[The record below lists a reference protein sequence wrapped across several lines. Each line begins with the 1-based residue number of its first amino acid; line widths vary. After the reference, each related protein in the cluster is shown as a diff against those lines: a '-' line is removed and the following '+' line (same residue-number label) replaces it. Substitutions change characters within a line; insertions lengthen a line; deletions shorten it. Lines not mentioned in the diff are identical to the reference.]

1 MSSNNPITPK
11 IIAVVGATGHQGSS
25 VVQAFL
31 ALRPRWHVRALTRD
45 PTSAAAQRL
54 SAQGAEVVQADLD
67 EDEDAGGALSSSSS
81 SLEAALAGAHAIFLN
96 TDFWAPYRAALAAG
110 ETHDAASRRG
120 FATEMRHAR
129 NAVAAAAKAASAT
142 LERLVY
148 SALAPLR
155 EASGGRYTHSYHWD
169 SKAAAA
175 AWIAS
180 PASGLAD
187 RASYI
192 YVGAY
197 STNPLIMPQKMQKK
211 KKNQQETADADAD
224 EDEDEECEYILRLP
238 AGRKMRMPVLDIA
251 ASTGPFVRCLAE
263 DEPANTNLLAYDE
276 YLDVD
281 GLMQAW
287 TEAVG
292 DSPPYEQQQQSPPL
306 QPRFVQMGIHEMS
319 RATGLPL
326 EVLEAPP
333 FVEEFGYMGGVSG
346 GSGGDFVEPH
356 QLTHRPDTRAFADTL
371 KSHGREYLL
380 GAKLTTAAT
389 I

>member
-1 MSSNNPITPK
+1 MASTNPNPNPK
-11 IIAVVGATGHQGSS
+11 IIVVVGATGHQGSS
-25 VVQAFL
+25 VVRTFL

-45 PTSAAAQRL
+45 PSSAASQRL
-54 SAQGAEVVQADLD
+54 SAEGAEVVQADLD
-67 EDEDAGGALSSSSS
+67 NSTDTS
-81 SLEAALAGAHAIFLN
+81 SLEAAFAGAHAVFLN
-96 TDFWAPYRAALAAG
+96 TDFWAPYRTALAAG
-110 ETHDAASRRG
+110 STQAAASIVG
-120 FATEMRHAR
+120 FETEMRHAR
-129 NAVAAAAKAASAT
+129 HAVAAAAKAASST

-155 EASGGRYTHSYHWD
+155 EASGGKYTHSYHWD

-192 YVGAY
+192 YIGAY
-197 STNPLIMPQKMQKK
+197 STNPLVIPQKLKK
-211 KKNQQETADADAD
+211 EEAAVTTGDGD
-224 EDEDEECEYILRLP
+224 EYEYVMRLP
-238 AGRKMRMPVLDIA
+238 AGRGMRMPVLDIA
-251 ASTGPFVRCLAE
+251 ASTGPFVRCLVE

-287 TEAVG
+287 TEAVR
-292 DSPPYEQQQQSPPL
+292 DTSPSSEQQQRE
-306 QPRFVQMGIHEMS
+306 PRFVQMDIHEMN
-319 RATGLPL
+319 RTIGLPL

-333 FVEEFGYMGGVSG
+333 FIEEFGYMGGVSG
-346 GSGGDFVEPH
+346 RSGGNFVEPH
-356 QLTHRPDTRAFADTL
+356 QLAHRPDTRAFADTL

-380 GAKLTTAAT
+380 GSQLPTAAT

>member
-1 MSSNNPITPK
+1 MSSSDPNPTPK
-11 IIAVVGATGHQGSS
+11 IIVVVGATGHQGSS
-25 VVQAFL
+25 VVRTFL
-31 ALRPRWHVRALTRD
+31 ALRPHWHVRALSRD

-54 SAQGAEVVQADLD
+54 SAQGAEVIQADLD
-67 EDEDAGGALSSSSS
+67 DSSSSSTS
-81 SLEAALAGAHAIFLN
+81 SLEAAFAGAHAVFLN

-110 ETHDAASRRG
+110 STQDAASRLG
-120 FATEMRHAR
+120 FETEMRHAR
-129 NAVAAAAKAASAT
+129 HAVAAAAKVASST

-155 EASGGRYTHSYHWD
+155 AASGGKYTHSYHWD

-197 STNPLIMPQKMQKK
+197 STNPLLVPQRVKK
-211 KKNQQETADADAD
+211 EKAAGAGE
-224 EDEDEECEYILRLP
+224 EDEYEYVVRLP
-238 AGRKMRMPVLDIA
+238 AGRGMRMPVLDIA
-251 ASTGPFVRCLAE
+251 ASTGPFVRCLVE
-263 DEPANTNLLAYDE
+263 DEPPNTNLLAYDE

-287 TEAVG
+287 TKAVADSSSSG
-292 DSPPYEQQQQSPPL
+292 QEQEHSPPPR
-306 QPRFVQMGIHEMS
+306 PRFVQMDIHEMS

-333 FVEEFGYMGGVSG
+333 FVEEFGYMGGVRS

-356 QLTHRPDTRAFADTL
+356 QLTHRPDTRTLADIL

-380 GAKLTTAAT
+380 GSKLPTAST

>member
-1 MSSNNPITPK
+1 MNSRNPASTSTPK
-11 IIAVVGATGHQGSS
+11 IIVVVGATGHQGSS
-25 VVQAFL
+25 VVRTFL
-31 ALRPRWHVRALTRD
+31 ALRPHWHVRALTRD
-45 PTSAAAQRL
+45 PTSAAAQHL
-54 SAQGAEVVQADLD
+54 AAQGAEVVQADLD
-67 EDEDAGGALSSSSS
+67 DDAPASSSSSSS
-81 SLEAALAGAHAIFLN
+81 SLEAAFAGAHAVFLN

-110 ETHDAASRRG
+110 ATQDAASRLG
-120 FATEMRHAR
+120 FETEMRHAR
-129 NAVAAAAKAASAT
+129 HAVAAAAKAAST

-155 EASGGRYTHSYHWD
+155 EASGGKYTHSYHWD

-175 AWIAS
+175 SWIAS

-197 STNPLIMPQKMQKK
+197 STNPLLVPQKMKK
-211 KKNQQETADADAD
+211 EKKSQQGVSADTGEE
-224 EDEDEECEYILRLP
+224 EDEYEYVVRLP
-238 AGRKMRMPVLDIA
+238 AGRGMRIPVLDIA
-251 ASTGPFVRCLAE
+251 ASTGPFVRCLVE
-263 DEPANTNLLAYDE
+263 DETVNTNLLAYDE

-287 TEAVG
+287 TKAVG
-292 DSPPYEQQQQSPPL
+292 DSFSSEQQKKQSPP
-306 QPRFVQMGIHEMS
+306 PRFVQMGIHEMS
-319 RATGLPL
+319 RTTGLPL

-346 GSGGDFVEPH
+346 RSGRSGCDFVEPH
-356 QLTHRPDTRAFADTL
+356 HLIHRPDTRAFADTL

-380 GAKLTTAAT
+380 GSKLPTAAT